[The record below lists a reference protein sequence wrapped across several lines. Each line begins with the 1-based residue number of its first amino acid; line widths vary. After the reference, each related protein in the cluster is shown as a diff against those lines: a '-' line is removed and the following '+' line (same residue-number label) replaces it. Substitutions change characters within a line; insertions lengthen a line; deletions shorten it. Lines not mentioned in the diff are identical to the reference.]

1 MPHETDAHRL
11 EAIEASWRRSVATG
25 LAKDDIPAAALTSA
39 QLQAARARSARL
51 LKYAEP
57 SMENT
62 YEQLAGTGSV
72 VLIADADGV
81 ILSRKGD
88 PDFVESTYGDRLRLG
103 ACWGEA
109 ACGTNAIGTSI
120 ARQAAMAVGT
130 QEHYLREFHTVSGA
144 AAPIFDSAGQ
154 LLGVLAAYS
163 ARPESQYPTLGFI
176 RTVAT
181 LIENRILVRE
191 MAADVVIRFHLVA
204 DYLETIK
211 QGIMVFDADGKL
223 VGTNTAAR
231 DMLRLSLTDAL
242 SKRFSDLI
250 GDAFSLA
257 TLADMARTVGSGH
270 LTTLLADGR
279 QVTLST
285 SVGAACNPNALAP
298 QSVARPVPGN
308 KRAMPSAA
316 ATVLQDLD
324 LGDPQ
329 VQRAITKASMI
340 QGSDIPLLIEGE
352 SGVGKEV
359 FTAAFHNSGPR
370 KRAPFVAVNCAAIPE
385 GLIESELFGYEG
397 GAFTGANKKG
407 YEGRILMAHGG
418 TLLLDEIGD
427 MPLTLQGRLLRVLQ
441 ERQVTPLGSTKSV
454 PVDIAL
460 VCATHRNLRAEVAA
474 GRFREDL
481 YYRLNGLRIHLPAL
495 RERTD
500 IDRLIRLIIDTERG
514 ERLIDVADD
523 VKSALRTYAWP
534 GNIRELQM
542 VLRTAIAIVGH
553 GRRLTL
559 QHLPDEF
566 SVLLPAG
573 AQEVAHDKE
582 WADLAH
588 VEADAIRKAMVA
600 AQGNVSKAS
609 RALGISRKTLY
620 RKLSHIASEPV
631 RADASNA
638 TLRHS

>member
-25 LAKDDIPAAALTSA
+25 LMKDDIPAAALTST
-39 QLQAARARSARL
+39 QLEAARARSGRL

-81 ILSRKGD
+81 VLSRKGD
-88 PDFVESTYGDRLRLG
+88 PDFVESTHGDRLRPG

-109 ACGTNAIGTSI
+109 ACGTNAIGTTI
-120 ARQAAMAVGT
+120 ARQAAMTIET
-130 QEHYLREFHTVSGA
+130 QEHHLRKFHSLSGA

-154 LLGVLAAYS
+154 VLGVLAAYS

-231 DMLRLSLTDAL
+231 DMLRLSLTNAL
-242 SKRFSDLI
+242 NKRFSDLI
-250 GDAFSLA
+250 GDGFSLES
-257 TLADMARTVGSGH
+257 LVNLARTVGSGH

-279 QVTLST
+279 QVTVSA
-285 SVGAACNPNALAP
+285 SVGSSCNPNALVP
-298 QSVARPVPGN
+298 QITARTVPS

-316 ATVLQDLD
+316 TTVLQDLD

-397 GAFTGANKKG
+397 GAFTGANRKG
-407 YEGRILMAHGG
+407 YEGRILMANGG

-427 MPLTLQGRLLRVLQ
+427 MPLALQGRLLRVLQ
-441 ERQVTPLGSTKSV
+441 ERQVTPLGSAKSV
-454 PVDIAL
+454 SVDIAL

-514 ERLIDVADD
+514 ERPIEVADD

-542 VLRTAIAIVGH
+542 VLRTAIAIVGQ
-553 GRRLTL
+553 GSRLTL

-566 SVLLPAG
+566 SALLPAD
-573 AQEVAHDKE
+573 AQEVAHGKE

-588 VEADAIRKAMVA
+588 IEADAIRKAMMA

-609 RALGISRKTLY
+609 RVLGISRKTLY
-620 RKLSHIASEPV
+620 RKLSHMASEPV
-631 RADASNA
+631 RADASDA
-638 TLRHS
+638 AVRHS